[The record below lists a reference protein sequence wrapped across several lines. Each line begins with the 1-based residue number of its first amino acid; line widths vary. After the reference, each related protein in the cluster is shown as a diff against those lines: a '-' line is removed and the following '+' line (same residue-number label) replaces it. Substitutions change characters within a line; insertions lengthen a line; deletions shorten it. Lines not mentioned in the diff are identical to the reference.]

1 VTTAFD
7 LAAEAADFLRKRFG
21 GNHDIVAVLG
31 SGWAD
36 AVGVLGAGDCCPIG
50 DVPGFKKPSALGHG
64 GEAISLLIGSSRV
77 LVLTGR
83 THLYE
88 GHGTAP
94 VVHGVRTAAALG
106 CKVAVLTNGA
116 GVLREDWTIGEP
128 VMISDHINL
137 TGHSPM
143 TGDNPPAPFAGRFVD
158 LTDAYSKRLR
168 NIARRAVSGNAGAST
183 SAVAPMNEG
192 VYLGL
197 HGPHYETPAEI
208 RAGRSWG
215 ADLVGMS
222 TVLEVIAARH
232 VGLEVL
238 ALSLPTNLA
247 AGISPTPLSGEEVI
261 AVGKRS
267 AARAGEVLSAVLV
280 AIDAASHAG

>member
-1 VTTAFD
+1 MTTPFE
-7 LAAEAADFLRKRFG
+7 LAAEAAAFLRKRFG
-21 GNHDIVAVLG
+21 GDHDMVAVLG

-36 AVGVLGAGDCCPIG
+36 AVGVLGTGDRCAINE
-50 DVPGFKKPSALGHG
+50 VPGFKKPSALGHG
-64 GEAISLLIGSSRV
+64 GEAISLTIGASRV

-106 CKVAVLTNGA
+106 CRVAVLTNGA

-137 TGHSPM
+137 TGQSPM
-143 TGDNPPAPFAGRFVD
+143 TGDNPPAPFAGRFVN

-168 NIARRAVSGNAGAST
+168 DVARRAVADHAS
-183 SAVAPMNEG
+183 APTMNEG

-267 AARAGEVLSAVLV
+267 AARAGEVLRAVLL
-280 AIDAASHAG
+280 AID

>member
-1 VTTAFD
+1 VRESFD
-7 LAAEAADFLRKRFG
+7 LANEAAAFLRNRFG
-21 GNHDIVAVLG
+21 GTHHIVAVLG

-36 AVGVLGAGDCCPIG
+36 AVGVLGQSDRCPIG
-50 DVPGFKKPSALGHG
+50 EVPGFKKPSALGHG
-64 GEAISLLIGSSRV
+64 GEAISLIIGSSRV

-88 GHGTAP
+88 GHDVAP

-106 CKVAVLTNGA
+106 CRVAVLTNGA
-116 GVLREDWTIGEP
+116 GVLREDWPIGEP
-128 VMISDHINL
+128 VLICDHINL

-143 TGDNPPAPFAGRFVD
+143 TGDNPPAPLAGRFVD
-158 LTDAYSKRLR
+158 LTDAYSARLR
-168 NIARRAVSGNAGAST
+168 ALARAAS
-183 SAVAPMNEG
+183 PMNEG

-208 RAGRSWG
+208 RAARGWG

-267 AARAGEVLSAVLV
+267 AARAGEVLRAVLM
-280 AIDAASHAG
+280 AIDAADTTTR

>member
-7 LAAEAADFLRKRFG
+7 LAAEAAEFLRKRFG

-36 AVGVLGAGDCCPIG
+36 AVGVLGTGDRCAIG
-50 DVPGFKKPSALGHG
+50 EVPGFKKPSALGHG
-64 GEAISLLIGSSRV
+64 GEAISVSVGSSRV

-106 CKVAVLTNGA
+106 CRVAVLTNGA

-168 NIARRAVSGNAGAST
+168 AIARGAS
-183 SAVAPMNEG
+183 PMNEG

-267 AARAGEVLSAVLV
+267 AARAGEVLRSVLS
-280 AIDAASHAG
+280 AIDAAGHAG

>member
-1 VTTAFD
+1 VLASFD
-7 LAAEAADFLRKRFG
+7 LANDAAAFLRQRFG
-21 GNHDIVAVLG
+21 GDHHIVAVLG

-36 AVGVLGAGDCCPIG
+36 AVGVLGSGDRCPIG

-64 GEAISLLIGSSRV
+64 GEAISLSIGSSRV

-116 GVLREDWTIGEP
+116 GVLREDWPIGEP

-137 TGHSPM
+137 TGQSPM

-168 NIARRAVSGNAGAST
+168 AVARGA
-183 SAVAPMNEG
+183 APMNEG

-208 RAGRSWG
+208 RAARGWG

-267 AARAGEVLSAVLV
+267 AVRAGEVLRSVLS
-280 AIDAASHAG
+280 AIDAADTTTR

>member
-1 VTTAFD
+1 MTTPFE
-7 LAAEAADFLRKRFG
+7 LAAEAAAFLRKRFG
-21 GNHDIVAVLG
+21 GDHDMVAVLG

-36 AVGVLGAGDCCPIG
+36 AVGVLGTGDRCAINE
-50 DVPGFKKPSALGHG
+50 VPGFKKPSALGHG
-64 GEAISLLIGSSRV
+64 GEAISLTIGASRV

-106 CKVAVLTNGA
+106 CRVAVLTNGA

-137 TGHSPM
+137 TGQSPM

-158 LTDAYSKRLR
+158 LTNAYSKRLR
-168 NIARRAVSGNAGAST
+168 DVARRAVADHAS
-183 SAVAPMNEG
+183 APTMNEG

-267 AARAGEVLSAVLV
+267 AARAGEVLRAVLL
-280 AIDAASHAG
+280 AIDAASHAR

>member
-7 LAAEAADFLRKRFG
+7 LAAEAAAFLRKRFG

-36 AVGVLGAGDCCPIG
+36 AVGVLGTGDRCPIG

-64 GEAISLLIGSSRV
+64 GEAISLTIGSTRV

-83 THLYE
+83 THFYE
-88 GHGTAP
+88 GHGVAP

-106 CKVAVLTNGA
+106 CKIAVLTNGA
-116 GVLREDWTIGEP
+116 GVLREDWPIGEP

-137 TGHSPM
+137 TGQSPM

-168 NIARRAVSGNAGAST
+168 ALARAAS
-183 SAVAPMNEG
+183 PMNEG

-267 AARAGEVLSAVLV
+267 AARAGEVLRAVLS
-280 AIDAASHAG
+280 AIDAAS

>member
-1 VTTAFD
+1 MTTPFE
-7 LAAEAADFLRKRFG
+7 LAAEAAAFLRKRFG
-21 GNHDIVAVLG
+21 GDHDMVAVLG

-36 AVGVLGAGDCCPIG
+36 AVGVLGTGDRCAINE
-50 DVPGFKKPSALGHG
+50 VPGFKKPSALGHG
-64 GEAISLLIGSSRV
+64 GEAISLTIGASRV

-106 CKVAVLTNGA
+106 CRVAVLTNGA

-137 TGHSPM
+137 TGQSPM

-168 NIARRAVSGNAGAST
+168 DVARRAVADHAS
-183 SAVAPMNEG
+183 APTMNEG

-267 AARAGEVLSAVLV
+267 AARAGEVLRAVLL
-280 AIDAASHAG
+280 AIDVASHAR

>member
-1 VTTAFD
+1 VPTPFD
-7 LAAEAADFLRKRFG
+7 LAADAARDLRARFG
-21 GNHDIVAVLG
+21 GDHDVVAVLG

-36 AVGVLGAGDCCPIG
+36 AIGVLGEGPRCSLA
-50 DVPGFKKPSALGHG
+50 DVPGFRKPSALGHG
-64 GEAISLLIGSSRV
+64 GEAVSLRVGGSRV

-88 GHGTAP
+88 GHGVAP

-106 CKVAVLTNGA
+106 CRVAVLTNGA
-116 GVLREDWTIGEP
+116 GVLREDWPIGEP
-128 VMISDHINL
+128 ALIRDHINL

-143 TGDNPPAPFAGRFVD
+143 TGDEPPRPHAGRFVD
-158 LTDAYSKRLR
+158 LTDAYSARLR
-168 NIARRAVSGNAGAST
+168 AAAR
-183 SAVAPMNEG
+183 AVAPLPEG

-208 RAGRSWG
+208 RAARGWG

-261 AVGKRS
+261 AVGRRS
-267 AARAGEVLSAVLV
+267 AARAGVVLRDVLL
-280 AIDAASHAG
+280 AIDAAGPAGREG

>member
-1 VTTAFD
+1 VTTPFE
-7 LAAEAADFLRKRFG
+7 LAAEAAEFLRKRFG
-21 GNHDIVAVLG
+21 GDHDIVAVLG

-36 AVGVLGAGDCCPIG
+36 AVGVLGTGDRCAINE
-50 DVPGFKKPSALGHG
+50 VPGFKKPSALGHG
-64 GEAISLLIGSSRV
+64 GEAISVAVGSSRV

-168 NIARRAVSGNAGAST
+168 AIARGAS
-183 SAVAPMNEG
+183 PMNEG

-267 AARAGEVLSAVLV
+267 AKRAGEVLRTVLS
-280 AIDAASHAG
+280 AIDAAA

>member
-1 VTTAFD
+1 M
-7 LAAEAADFLRKRFG
+7 
-21 GNHDIVAVLG
+21 VAVLG

-36 AVGVLGAGDCCPIG
+36 AVGVLGTGDRCAINE
-50 DVPGFKKPSALGHG
+50 VPGFKKPSALGHG
-64 GEAISLLIGSSRV
+64 GEAISLTIGASRV

-106 CKVAVLTNGA
+106 CRVAVLTNGA

-137 TGHSPM
+137 TGQSPM

-168 NIARRAVSGNAGAST
+168 DVARRAVADHAST
-183 SAVAPMNEG
+183 PTMNEG

-267 AARAGEVLSAVLV
+267 AARAGEVLRAVLS
-280 AIDAASHAG
+280 ASDAASHAR

>member
-1 VTTAFD
+1 VPTPYD
-7 LAAEAADFLRKRFG
+7 LAADAARELRARLG
-21 GNHDIVAVLG
+21 GDHDAVAVLG

-36 AVGVLGAGDCCPIG
+36 AVGLLGEGPRCALAGI
-50 DVPGFKKPSALGHG
+50 PGFRKPSALGHG
-64 GEAISLLIGSSRV
+64 GEAVSLRVGGARV

-88 GHGTAP
+88 GHGVAP

-106 CKVAVLTNGA
+106 CRVAVLTNGA
-116 GVLREDWTIGEP
+116 GVLREDWPIGEP
-128 VMISDHINL
+128 VLVRDHINL

-143 TGDNPPAPFAGRFVD
+143 TGEEPPAPHAGRFVD
-158 LTDAYSKRLR
+158 LTDAYSARLR
-168 NIARRAVSGNAGAST
+168 GIARG
-183 SAVAPMNEG
+183 VAPMPEG

-208 RAGRSWG
+208 RAARGWG

-232 VGLEVL
+232 AGLEVL
-238 ALSLPTNLA
+238 VMSLPTNLA
-247 AGISPTPLSGEEVI
+247 AGISPRPLSGEEVV
-261 AVGKRS
+261 AVGRRS
-267 AARAGEVLSAVLV
+267 AVRAGAVLRDV
-280 AIDAASHAG
+280 LRAIDAAGPPPTRG

>member
-1 VTTAFD
+1 MPTPYD
-7 LAAEAADFLRKRFG
+7 LAADAARELRARLG
-21 GNHDIVAVLG
+21 GDHDTVAVLG

-36 AVGVLGAGDCCPIG
+36 AVGLLGEGPRCALAGI
-50 DVPGFKKPSALGHG
+50 PGFRKPSALGHG
-64 GEAISLLIGSSRV
+64 GEAVSLRVGGARV

-88 GHGTAP
+88 GHGVAP

-106 CKVAVLTNGA
+106 CRVAVLTNGA
-116 GVLREDWTIGEP
+116 GVLREDWPIGEP
-128 VMISDHINL
+128 VLVRDHINL

-143 TGDNPPAPFAGRFVD
+143 TGEEPPAPHAGRFVD
-158 LTDAYSKRLR
+158 LTDAYSARLR
-168 NIARRAVSGNAGAST
+168 GIARG
-183 SAVAPMNEG
+183 VAPMPEG

-208 RAGRSWG
+208 RAARGWG

-232 VGLEVL
+232 AGLEVL
-238 ALSLPTNLA
+238 VMSLPTNLA
-247 AGISPTPLSGEEVI
+247 AGISPRPLSGEEVV
-261 AVGKRS
+261 AVGRRS
-267 AARAGEVLSAVLV
+267 AVRAGAVLRDV
-280 AIDAASHAG
+280 LRAIDAAGPPPTRG

>member
-1 VTTAFD
+1 MTTAFD
-7 LAAEAADFLRKRFG
+7 LAAEAAEFLRKRFG
-21 GNHDIVAVLG
+21 GDHDIVAVLG

-36 AVGVLGAGDCCPIG
+36 AVGVLGTGDRCAISA
-50 DVPGFKKPSALGHG
+50 VPGFKKPSALGHG
-64 GEAISLLIGSSRV
+64 GEAISVSVGSSRV

-106 CKVAVLTNGA
+106 CRVAVLTNGA

-168 NIARRAVSGNAGAST
+168 AIARGAS
-183 SAVAPMNEG
+183 PMNEG

-267 AARAGEVLSAVLV
+267 AARAGEVLRSVLS
-280 AIDAASHAG
+280 AIDAAGHAG

>member
-1 VTTAFD
+1 MTTPFD
-7 LAAEAADFLRKRFG
+7 LAARAADDLRSRFG
-21 GNHDIVAVLG
+21 GEHHVVAVLG

-36 AVGVLGAGDCCPIG
+36 AVGMLGDGERCPLSE
-50 DVPGFKKPSALGHG
+50 VPGFKKPSALGHG
-64 GEAISLLIGSSRV
+64 GEAVSITIGASRV

-88 GHGTAP
+88 GHGVAA

-106 CKVAVLTNGA
+106 CRVAVLTNGA
-116 GVLREDWTIGEP
+116 GVLRDDWTIGEP
-128 VMISDHINL
+128 AMISDHINL
-137 TGHSPM
+137 TGHSPL

-168 NIARRAVSGNAGAST
+168 SIARTA
-183 SAVAPMNEG
+183 APMNEG

-208 RAGRSWG
+208 RAAKGWG

-261 AVGKRS
+261 AVGKR
-267 AARAGEVLSAVLV
+267 AASRAGAVLRDV
-280 AIDAASHAG
+280 LAAIDSAGVPAR

>member
-1 VTTAFD
+1 M
-7 LAAEAADFLRKRFG
+7 
-21 GNHDIVAVLG
+21 VAVLG

-36 AVGVLGAGDCCPIG
+36 AVGLLGTGDRCAINE
-50 DVPGFKKPSALGHG
+50 VPGFKKPSALGHG
-64 GEAISLLIGSSRV
+64 GEAISLTIGASRV

-106 CKVAVLTNGA
+106 CRVAVLTNGA

-137 TGHSPM
+137 TGQSPM

-168 NIARRAVSGNAGAST
+168 DVARRAVADHAS
-183 SAVAPMNEG
+183 APTMNEG

-267 AARAGEVLSAVLV
+267 AARAGEVLRAVLL
-280 AIDAASHAG
+280 AIDAASHAR

>member
-1 VTTAFD
+1 MTTPFE
-7 LAAEAADFLRKRFG
+7 LAAEAAAFLRKRFG
-21 GNHDIVAVLG
+21 GDHDIVAVLG

-36 AVGVLGAGDCCPIG
+36 AVGVLGAGDRCAIN

-64 GEAISLLIGSSRV
+64 GEAISVSVGASRV

-116 GVLREDWTIGEP
+116 GVLREDWPIGEP

-143 TGDNPPAPFAGRFVD
+143 TGDNPPSPLAGRFVD

-168 NIARRAVSGNAGAST
+168 GIARAAVSSKPASGDTGAST
-183 SAVAPMNEG
+183 MNEG

-267 AARAGEVLSAVLV
+267 AKRAGEVLRAVLA
-280 AIDAASHAG
+280 AIDAAS

>member
-1 VTTAFD
+1 M
-7 LAAEAADFLRKRFG
+7 
-21 GNHDIVAVLG
+21 VAVLG

-36 AVGVLGAGDCCPIG
+36 AVGVLGTGDRCAINE
-50 DVPGFKKPSALGHG
+50 VPGFKKPSALGHG
-64 GEAISLLIGSSRV
+64 GEAISLTIGASRV

-106 CKVAVLTNGA
+106 CRVAVLTNGA

-137 TGHSPM
+137 TGQSPM

-168 NIARRAVSGNAGAST
+168 DVARRAVADHAS
-183 SAVAPMNEG
+183 APTMNEG

-267 AARAGEVLSAVLV
+267 AARAGEVLRAVLL
-280 AIDAASHAG
+280 AIDAASRAR

>member
-1 VTTAFD
+1 MPTPYD
-7 LAAEAADFLRKRFG
+7 LAADAARELCARLG
-21 GNHDIVAVLG
+21 GDHDTVAVLG

-36 AVGVLGAGDCCPIG
+36 AVGLLGEGPRCALAGI
-50 DVPGFKKPSALGHG
+50 PGFRKPSALGHG
-64 GEAISLLIGSSRV
+64 GEAVSLRVGGARV

-88 GHGTAP
+88 GHGVAP

-106 CKVAVLTNGA
+106 CRVAVLTNGA
-116 GVLREDWTIGEP
+116 GVLREDWPIGEP
-128 VMISDHINL
+128 VLVRDHINL

-143 TGDNPPAPFAGRFVD
+143 TGEEPPASHAGRFVD
-158 LTDAYSKRLR
+158 LTDAYSARLR
-168 NIARRAVSGNAGAST
+168 GIARG
-183 SAVAPMNEG
+183 VAPMPEG

-208 RAGRSWG
+208 RAARGWG

-232 VGLEVL
+232 AGLEVL
-238 ALSLPTNLA
+238 VMSLPTNLA
-247 AGISPTPLSGEEVI
+247 AGISPRPLSGEEVV
-261 AVGKRS
+261 AVGRRS
-267 AARAGEVLSAVLV
+267 AVRAGAVLRDV
-280 AIDAASHAG
+280 LRAIDAAGPPPTRG

>member
-1 VTTAFD
+1 MTTPFD
-7 LAAEAADFLRKRFG
+7 LAAEAATFLRSRFG
-21 GNHDIVAVLG
+21 GKHDIVAVLG

-36 AVGVLGAGDCCPIG
+36 AIDMLGSGERCPIG

-64 GEAISLLIGSSRV
+64 GEAVSITVGTSRV

-88 GHGTAP
+88 GHGVTP
-94 VVHGVRTAAALG
+94 VAHGVRTAAALG
-106 CKVAVLTNGA
+106 CRIAVITNGA
-116 GVLREDWTIGEP
+116 GVLREDWKIAEP

-137 TGHSPM
+137 TGHSPL

-168 NIARRAVSGNAGAST
+168 AIASAAV
-183 SAVAPMNEG
+183 PMNEG

-208 RAGRSWG
+208 RAARSWG

-222 TVLEVIAARH
+222 TVLDVIAARH

-238 ALSLPTNLA
+238 GLSLPTNLA

-261 AVGKRS
+261 AVGKR
-267 AARAGEVLSAVLV
+267 AASRAGAVLRDV
-280 AIDAASHAG
+280 LRAIDAAG

>member
-1 VTTAFD
+1 MTTPFD
-7 LAAEAADFLRKRFG
+7 LAAEAAAFLRTRFNG
-21 GNHDIVAVLG
+21 AHDIVAVLG

-36 AVGVLGAGDCCPIG
+36 AIDMLGTGDRCPIG

-64 GEAISLLIGSSRV
+64 GEAVSLSVGTSRV

-88 GHGTAP
+88 GHGVAP
-94 VVHGVRTAAALG
+94 VAHGVRTAAALG
-106 CKVAVLTNGA
+106 CRIAVLTNGA

-137 TGHSPM
+137 TGHSPL

-168 NIARRAVSGNAGAST
+168 AIAR
-183 SAVAPMNEG
+183 SAVPMNEG

-208 RAGRSWG
+208 RAARSWG

-222 TVLEVIAARH
+222 TVLDVIAARH

-238 ALSLPTNLA
+238 GLSHRRILQQVSRRHRCLA
-247 AGISPTPLSGEEVI
+247 KKSSRWASARRRAPVPCCVTCCAQSTPQADGCI
-261 AVGKRS
+261 ASR
-267 AARAGEVLSAVLV
+267 
-280 AIDAASHAG
+280 

>member
-1 VTTAFD
+1 MTTAFD
-7 LAAEAADFLRKRFG
+7 LAAEAAEFLRKRFG

-36 AVGVLGAGDCCPIG
+36 AVGVLGTGDRCAIG
-50 DVPGFKKPSALGHG
+50 EVPGFKKPSALGHG
-64 GEAISLLIGSSRV
+64 GEAISVSVGSSRV

-106 CKVAVLTNGA
+106 CRVAVLTNGA

-168 NIARRAVSGNAGAST
+168 AIARGAS
-183 SAVAPMNEG
+183 PMNEG

-267 AARAGEVLSAVLV
+267 AARAGEVLRSVLS
-280 AIDAASHAG
+280 AIDAAGHAG

>member
-1 VTTAFD
+1 MTTPFD
-7 LAAEAADFLRKRFG
+7 LAARAADDLRSRFG
-21 GNHDIVAVLG
+21 GEHHFVAVLG

-36 AVGVLGAGDCCPIG
+36 AVGMLGDGERCPLSE
-50 DVPGFKKPSALGHG
+50 VPGFKKPSALGHG
-64 GEAISLLIGSSRV
+64 GEAVSITIGASRV

-88 GHGTAP
+88 GHGVAA

-106 CKVAVLTNGA
+106 CRVAVLTNGA
-116 GVLREDWTIGEP
+116 GVLRDDWTIGEP
-128 VMISDHINL
+128 AMISDHINL
-137 TGHSPM
+137 TGHSPL

-168 NIARRAVSGNAGAST
+168 SIARTA
-183 SAVAPMNEG
+183 APMNEG

-208 RAGRSWG
+208 RAAKGWG

-261 AVGKRS
+261 AVGKR
-267 AARAGEVLSAVLV
+267 AASRAGAVLRDV
-280 AIDAASHAG
+280 LAAIAG

>member
-1 VTTAFD
+1 MTTAFD
-7 LAAEAADFLRKRFG
+7 LAAEAAEFLRKRFG
-21 GNHDIVAVLG
+21 GDHDIVAVLG

-36 AVGVLGAGDCCPIG
+36 AVGVLGTGDHCAIG
-50 DVPGFKKPSALGHG
+50 EVPGFKKPSALGHG
-64 GEAISLLIGSSRV
+64 GEAISVSVGSSRV

-106 CKVAVLTNGA
+106 CRVAVLTNGA

-168 NIARRAVSGNAGAST
+168 AIARGAS
-183 SAVAPMNEG
+183 PMNEG

-267 AARAGEVLSAVLV
+267 AARAGEVLRSVLS
-280 AIDAASHAG
+280 AIDAAGHAG

>member
-1 VTTAFD
+1 MTTPFD
-7 LAAEAADFLRKRFG
+7 LAARAADDLRSRFG
-21 GNHDIVAVLG
+21 GEHHVVAVLG

-36 AVGVLGAGDCCPIG
+36 AVGMLGDGDRCPLSE
-50 DVPGFKKPSALGHG
+50 VPGFKKPSALGHG
-64 GEAISLLIGSSRV
+64 GEAVSITIGASRV

-88 GHGTAP
+88 GHGVAP
-94 VVHGVRTAAALG
+94 VVHGVRAAAALG
-106 CKVAVLTNGA
+106 CRVAVLTNGA
-116 GVLREDWTIGEP
+116 GVLRDDWTIGEP
-128 VMISDHINL
+128 AMISDHINL
-137 TGHSPM
+137 TGHSPL

-168 NIARRAVSGNAGAST
+168 SIARAA
-183 SAVAPMNEG
+183 APMNEG

-208 RAGRSWG
+208 RAAKGWG

-261 AVGKRS
+261 AVGKRAAS
-267 AARAGEVLSAVLV
+267 RAGAVLRDVLAAIDSAGVAAR
-280 AIDAASHAG
+280 

>member
-1 VTTAFD
+1 MTTAFD
-7 LAAEAADFLRKRFG
+7 LAAEAAEFLRKRFG
-21 GNHDIVAVLG
+21 GDYDIVAVLG

-36 AVGVLGAGDCCPIG
+36 AVGVLGTGDRCAIG
-50 DVPGFKKPSALGHG
+50 EVPGFKKPSALGHG
-64 GEAISLLIGSSRV
+64 GEAISVSVGSSRV

-106 CKVAVLTNGA
+106 CRVAVLTNGA

-168 NIARRAVSGNAGAST
+168 AIARGAS
-183 SAVAPMNEG
+183 PMNEG

-267 AARAGEVLSAVLV
+267 AARAGEVLRSVLS
-280 AIDAASHAG
+280 AIDAAGHAG

>member
-1 VTTAFD
+1 MTTPFE
-7 LAAEAADFLRKRFG
+7 LAAEAAAFLRKRFG
-21 GNHDIVAVLG
+21 GDHDMVAVLG

-36 AVGVLGAGDCCPIG
+36 AVGVLGTGDRCAINE
-50 DVPGFKKPSALGHG
+50 VPGFKKPSALGHG
-64 GEAISLLIGSSRV
+64 GEAISLTIGASRV

-106 CKVAVLTNGA
+106 CRVAVLTNGA

-137 TGHSPM
+137 TGQSPM

-168 NIARRAVSGNAGAST
+168 DVARRAVADHAS
-183 SAVAPMNEG
+183 APTMNEG

-267 AARAGEVLSAVLV
+267 AARAGEVLRAVLT
-280 AIDAASHAG
+280 AIDAAGHAR

>member
-1 VTTAFD
+1 MTSPFD
-7 LAAEAADFLRKRFG
+7 LATEAATFLRNRFG
-21 GNHDIVAVLG
+21 GAHDIVAVLG

-36 AVGVLGAGDCCPIG
+36 AIDMLGAGDRCPIG

-64 GEAISLLIGSSRV
+64 GEAVSIDVGASRV

-94 VVHGVRTAAALG
+94 VAHGVRTAAALG
-106 CKVAVLTNGA
+106 CRIAVLTNGA
-116 GVLREDWTIGEP
+116 GVLREDWTIGVP

-137 TGHSPM
+137 TGQSPL

-158 LTDAYSKRLR
+158 LTDAYSSRLR
-168 NIARRAVSGNAGAST
+168 AIARAAV
-183 SAVAPMNEG
+183 PMNEG

-208 RAGRSWG
+208 RAGRNWG

-222 TVLEVIAARH
+222 TVIEVIAARH
-232 VGLEVL
+232 VALEVL

-261 AVGKRS
+261 AVGKR
-267 AARAGEVLSAVLV
+267 AASRAGATLRDVLR
-280 AIDAASHAG
+280 AIDADGVPSR

>member
-1 VTTAFD
+1 MTTAFD
-7 LAAEAADFLRKRFG
+7 LAAEAAEFLRKRFG

-36 AVGVLGAGDCCPIG
+36 AVGVLGTGDRCAIG
-50 DVPGFKKPSALGHG
+50 EVPGFKKPSALGHG
-64 GEAISLLIGSSRV
+64 GEAISVSVGSSRV

-106 CKVAVLTNGA
+106 CRVAVLTNGA

-168 NIARRAVSGNAGAST
+168 AIARGAS
-183 SAVAPMNEG
+183 PMNEG

-247 AGISPTPLSGEEVI
+247 AG
-261 AVGKRS
+261 
-267 AARAGEVLSAVLV
+267 
-280 AIDAASHAG
+280 

>member
-1 VTTAFD
+1 MTTPFD
-7 LAAEAADFLRKRFG
+7 LAARAADDLRSRFG
-21 GNHDIVAVLG
+21 GEHHVVAVLG

-36 AVGVLGAGDCCPIG
+36 AVGMLGDGDRCPLSEI
-50 DVPGFKKPSALGHG
+50 PGFKKPSALGHG
-64 GEAISLLIGSSRV
+64 GEAVSITIGASRV

-88 GHGTAP
+88 GHGVAA

-106 CKVAVLTNGA
+106 CRVAVLTNGA
-116 GVLREDWTIGEP
+116 GVLRDDWTIGEP
-128 VMISDHINL
+128 AMISDHINL
-137 TGHSPM
+137 TGHSPL

-168 NIARRAVSGNAGAST
+168 SIARTA
-183 SAVAPMNEG
+183 APMNEG

-208 RAGRSWG
+208 RAAKGWG

-261 AVGKRS
+261 AVGKR
-267 AARAGEVLSAVLV
+267 AASRAGAVLRDV
-280 AIDAASHAG
+280 LAAIAG

>member
-1 VTTAFD
+1 MTTPFE
-7 LAAEAADFLRKRFG
+7 LAAEAAAFLRKRFG
-21 GNHDIVAVLG
+21 GDHDMVAVLG

-36 AVGVLGAGDCCPIG
+36 AVGVLGTGDRCAINE
-50 DVPGFKKPSALGHG
+50 VPGFKKPSALGHG
-64 GEAISLLIGSSRV
+64 GEAISLTIGASRV

-106 CKVAVLTNGA
+106 CRVAVLTNGA

-137 TGHSPM
+137 TGQSPM

-168 NIARRAVSGNAGAST
+168 DVARRAVADHAS
-183 SAVAPMNEG
+183 APTMNEG

-267 AARAGEVLSAVLV
+267 AARAGEVLRAVLS
-280 AIDAASHAG
+280 AIDTNG

>member
-1 VTTAFD
+1 VTTPFE
-7 LAAEAADFLRKRFG
+7 LAAEAAAFLGKRFG
-21 GNHDIVAVLG
+21 GDHDIVAVLG

-36 AVGVLGAGDCCPIG
+36 AVGVLGTGDRCAINE
-50 DVPGFKKPSALGHG
+50 VPGFKKPSALGHG
-64 GEAISLLIGSSRV
+64 GEAMSVAVGSSRV

-158 LTDAYSKRLR
+158 LTDAYSRRLR
-168 NIARRAVSGNAGAST
+168 ALARAAS
-183 SAVAPMNEG
+183 PMNEG

-267 AARAGEVLSAVLV
+267 AKRAGEVLRAVLS
-280 AIDAASHAG
+280 AIDAAS

>member
-7 LAAEAADFLRKRFG
+7 LAAEAANFLRNRFG
-21 GNHDIVAVLG
+21 GDHDIVAVLG

-36 AVGVLGAGDCCPIG
+36 AVGVLGTGDRCAIN

-64 GEAISLLIGSSRV
+64 GEAISVSVGSSRV

-116 GVLREDWTIGEP
+116 GVLREDWPIGEP

-168 NIARRAVSGNAGAST
+168 GIARAAVSSKPASGDTGASM
-183 SAVAPMNEG
+183 MNEG

-267 AARAGEVLSAVLV
+267 AKRAGEVLRVVVA
-280 AIDAASHAG
+280 AIDAAS

>member
-1 VTTAFD
+1 MTTPFE
-7 LAAEAADFLRKRFG
+7 LAAEAAAFLRKRFG
-21 GNHDIVAVLG
+21 GDHDMVAVLG

-36 AVGVLGAGDCCPIG
+36 AVGVLGTGDRCAINE
-50 DVPGFKKPSALGHG
+50 VPGFKKPSALGHG
-64 GEAISLLIGSSRV
+64 GEAISLTIGASRV

-106 CKVAVLTNGA
+106 CRVAVLTNGA

-137 TGHSPM
+137 TGQSPM

-168 NIARRAVSGNAGAST
+168 DVARRAVADHAS
-183 SAVAPMNEG
+183 APTMNEG

-267 AARAGEVLSAVLV
+267 AARAGEVLRAVLL
-280 AIDAASHAG
+280 AIDAASRAR